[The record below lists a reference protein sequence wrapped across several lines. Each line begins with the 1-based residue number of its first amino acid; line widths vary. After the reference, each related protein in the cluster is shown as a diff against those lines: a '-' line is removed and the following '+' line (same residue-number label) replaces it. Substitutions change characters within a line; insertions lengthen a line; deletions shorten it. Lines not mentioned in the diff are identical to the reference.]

1 MNKYITHLSRVSSNS
16 KVGPIPVST
25 TEASTCPPS
34 CPFIDA
40 GCYAKTGP
48 VSWHWKKVT
57 NGLRGDTFKEFLGKI
72 KALPK
77 GQLWRHN
84 QAGDLPGSNERLDGD
99 ASAVLHIRITTPQN
113 TATAQ

>member
-25 TEASTCPPS
+25 TESATCPPS

-48 VSWHWKKVT
+48 VSWHWNKVSS
-57 NGLRGDTFKEFLGKI
+57 GLRGDTFNEFLNKI
-72 KALPK
+72 
-77 GQLWRHN
+77 
-84 QAGDLPGSNERLDGD
+84 
-99 ASAVLHIRITTPQN
+99 
-113 TATAQ
+113 

>member
-48 VSWHWKKVT
+48 VSWHWNKVT
-57 NGLRGDTFKEFLGKI
+57 NGLRGDTFKEFLSKI

-84 QAGDLPGSNERLDGD
+84 QAGDLPGNNERLDGD
-99 ASAVLHIRITTPQN
+99 ACEELSKAN
-113 TATAQ
+113 